1 MSRNWLIKQA
11 DAVFTGETHS
21 VNNPVTDIRIH
32 NGIITEIGTNL
43 TPLDCSNEALA
54 SETIVDAKGCVIY
67 PAFCNTHHH
76 LAQSV
81 LKAVPT
87 GLNQGLGEWLQSVPY
102 RFWPK
107 MPAELV
113 YLAAKMGL
121 IDMLRSGVSICADHH
136 YLYHLHS
143 SSAVEQAI
151 WQAAD
156 ELGIRLVLCRGGANI
171 IGSHKGM
178 RNMGIEPE
186 TLDVTLSRLQATKA
200 HYHQDGGDAYR
211 KLVVAPT
218 SLIHSQTP
226 DQLIELA
233 AFAKQHQLKRHSH
246 LLEVGFDEQQSQIKY
261 GMSAIDYVES
271 IGWLDEEVSFAHLV
285 QSNDTGIAQ
294 LGQARCTMS
303 HCSTSNLRLG
313 SGIAPVLAMQQQGVN
328 ITIGV
333 DGSASSENASM
344 LQELNLAWLLH
355 RGQGDATA
363 TSVDE
368 IIRWGSQN
376 GAEFFGFN
384 SGSIAVGKNADLVL
398 WDVSSL
404 RYRGCHDLL
413 VAPIVAGE
421 PATIKNMFI
430 AGKEVVNNGQVN
442 NVDYEALGEQV
453 TASLT
458 ALLKEI

>member
-1 MSRNWLIKQA
+1 MSQNLLIKHA
-11 DAVFTGETHS
+11 AAILTEKKTHTTES
-21 VNNPVTDIRIH
+21 VTDIRIN
-32 NGIITEIGTNL
+32 NGIISEIGTNL
-43 TPLDCSNEALA
+43 TQQKTNN
-54 SETIVDAKGCVIY
+54 ETIINANGCVIY

-81 LKAVPT
+81 LKAIPE
-87 GLNQGLGEWLQSVPY
+87 GLNQGLGEWLQQVPY

-107 MPAELV
+107 MPAELI

-121 IDMLRSGVSICADHH
+121 IEMLRSGVSICADHH

-143 SSAVEQAI
+143 SVAVEQAI

-178 RNMGIEPE
+178 KNMGIEPE
-186 TLDVTLSRLQATKA
+186 TLELTLARLQATTEK
-200 HYHQDGGDAYR
+200 YHQHGNNVFR

-226 DQLIELA
+226 EQLRELA
-233 AFAKQHQLKRHSH
+233 KFAKQYQLKRHSH
-246 LLEVGFDEQQSQIKY
+246 LLEVAFDEQQSQQNFA
-261 GMSAIDYVES
+261 MSAVEYVNS
-271 IGWLDEEVSFAHLV
+271 VDWLASDVSFAHLV
-285 QSNDTGIAQ
+285 HASENGIAQ
-294 LGQARCTMS
+294 LGRAQSSIS
-303 HCSTSNLRLG
+303 HCPTSNLRLG

-355 RGQGDATA
+355 RRNGDAGA
-363 TSVDE
+363 TSVE
-368 IIRWGSQN
+368 EVIRWGSQN
-376 GAEFFGFN
+376 GAQFFGFN

-398 WDVSSL
+398 WDTSSL
-404 RYRGCHDLL
+404 RYSGFHHILS
-413 VAPIVAGE
+413 APIVAGE
-421 PATIKNMFI
+421 PATIKKMFI
-430 AGKEVVNNGQVN
+430 AGKEVVSNGHVL
-442 NVDYEALGEQV
+442 NVDYEELTQQIKQALAV
-453 TASLT
+453 FLNR
-458 ALLKEI
+458 L